1 MDAATTLIAEGLR
14 GKRIVVTGGTGFI
27 GGRLVE
33 QLVNDYAMRPVVL
46 VRSRPRDG
54 WLSRMGAAVE
64 LANAAI
70 TDEAAVSAALKGC
83 NVVFHCAYDWVNPAA
98 NVQGARNL
106 IEACLSNGARLV
118 HVSTFAI
125 YEPFP
130 DQTLTEDAPA
140 KGGGSAYPYS
150 VNKLEIDTEIIGAV
164 GSRGLDAVILMPT
177 IVYGANG
184 GIWTR
189 ESVRRLLTGTVILPG
204 AGDGL
209 CNAVHV
215 DDVCQAL
222 LLAAVVPAAQGRRYF
237 VSATAPVTWLAF
249 FESYA
254 EIVGCPRPR
263 CATQVP
269 GQSESKTLTT
279 SQIAAESKPET
290 LSARARVKRLLTN
303 PLKTVARSALTRRIA
318 KWMLARLGDK
328 ANSWAKRLYYRHAAP
343 VVVHSLDGTLY
354 SAKCHIVIDK
364 IVRELGYAP
373 VYDLERGM
381 AETAAWIRSNF
392 RDEIAAIDNRQR

>member
-1 MDAATTLIAEGLR
+1 MNPAPRLIAERLR
-14 GKRIVVTGGTGFI
+14 GKRIAVTGGTGFI

-33 QLVNDYAMRPVVL
+33 QLVNDYAIRPVVL
-46 VRSRPRDG
+46 VRSKSHDG
-54 WLSRMGAAVE
+54 RVRRIGGTVE
-64 LANAAI
+64 LASAAI
-70 TDEAAVSAALKGC
+70 TDQAAVNAALKGC
-83 NVVFHCAYDWVNPAA
+83 NLVFHCAYDWTNHVA
-98 NVQGARNL
+98 NLQGVRNL
-106 IEACLSNGARLV
+106 IEACLSNRARLV

-130 DQTLTEDAPA
+130 DQKLTEDVPA
-140 KGGGSAYPYS
+140 KGRGVGYPYS
-150 VNKLEIDTEIIGAV
+150 VNKLELDTEIIGAV
-164 GSRGLDAVILMPT
+164 GSRGLNAVILMPT

-184 GIWTR
+184 GWTR
-189 ESVRRLLTGTVILPG
+189 NPVRRLLTGSVILPG

-222 LLAAVVPAAQGRRYF
+222 LLAAVVPGAQGRQYF
-237 VSATAPVTWLAF
+237 VSAAAPVTWLAF

-254 EIVGCPRPR
+254 QIVGVPGPR

-269 GQSESKTLTT
+269 AQSEPKTLSAT
-279 SQIAAESKPET
+279 QIAAQSEPKT
-290 LSARARVKRLLTN
+290 VIARAGVKHLLMS
-303 PLKTVARSALTRRIA
+303 PFRAVARSTLTRRIV

-328 ANSWAKRLYYRHAAP
+328 ANSWAKRLYHRHAAP
-343 VVVHSLDGTLY
+343 VAVHSLEGTLY

-373 VYDLERGM
+373 AYNLECGM
-381 AETAAWIRSNF
+381 AATAPWIRDNF
-392 RDEIAAIDNRQR
+392 HDEIAAIGNRER